1 MSSWKEKYNKKYGFK
16 KSDSHSLSDIS
27 KTTGI
32 SKKGIQ
38 EIYNKGIGA
47 YKTNPQSVRPTVTSK
62 EQWAYGRVYSAV
74 MGGKASKVD
83 AKELKM
89 DMGGTIECGSCDWSW
104 DEKDGGNDMYVCHK
118 CGTDN
123 TEKYM
128 IEDEKSKSVNDRI
141 LELKYIL
148 KYDTEGRSEK
158 QLRKLDDELTYL
170 IRSSF
175 RTGGKI
181 QYVKPISSNED
192 DRIEFYKGY
201 YKRLSPEGVEVE
213 RNQNNLYI
221 TGIEEK
227 QFAKGGQ
234 TDFNPDG
241 QIKGKVVHASGD
253 AGGMLVGKRHSE
265 GGIKAVNKSTGQPLE
280 MEGGEVVITRGA
292 VSDNKKRSF
301 NGKMMT
307 NRQILSE
314 INESGGGV
322 SFADGGELP
331 NQVNFDC
338 EANYEY
344 GGNTMCGKDLA
355 FAMGGTVT
363 TAIVTDPNEAMADL
377 QSTYGFGDVYGNGG
391 KVEDDVWKS
400 IVSKFLNEFYGDYED
415 DTWEDYVDSDSVES
429 IQTKYKKTSGRYDR
443 EVSFEEAYQTFK
455 SSLTPKEL
463 KSIEVSFDEG
473 EYADAEE
480 HDEDKNWNSITIRKV
495 GTYAKG
501 GTIAE
506 KYKNDLFPPTIGYPI
521 IPSFE
526 ILFNNGRYQ
535 LVDIVNTDIISNNN
549 LLQVPIYE
557 QYGSTSYFDIKQNKT
572 GYARKDYS
580 TGSYELKDLED
591 VSTNIITKDYLKLNP
606 KESVKKAYDEKQLKV
621 FQDGWEKNVVNTLDG
636 FETKFGKKRYKW
648 QVFQSYDEDRKI
660 IPFSYQIFL
669 NKMFGKKDLA
679 MGVDKRAV
687 NSGFNWSAPV
697 LRRVLLKQDILTG
710 DYFDN
715 PLEFYSLN
723 ELVDYYIEL
732 SKQKR
737 VGTTYSN
744 LILEYKNSNNEI
756 AENMLTLTG
765 KKREPSSRNYNYY
778 ASFGNNGVEKDPSN
792 FIFKFFMGMQVK
804 NRRYDINQPLNCI
817 PFILGD
823 SDLAKKYQE
832 QKNKAEEELKIR
844 LKAEKE
850 TQDILDKFVFENYP
864 PLKADAQSKLNS
876 LISQEVEL
884 TKLLPFF
891 KGVTNSIQR
900 MKILNE
906 LRKNYLA
913 QEDLRLTNPEDV
925 FEFISP
931 SFLLDYYFTQTT
943 QSPVVKLK
951 KASKLDSINF
961 KESQLPLGAYVNVR
975 TEKFKSFFGDWESA
989 YVDDNYTNCSKM
1001 INEET
1006 KEPKIFYHGVRKFQ
1020 KGIGG
1025 GAMGSGVTRP
1035 FGAFTPTDFPASY
1048 FSDKLSYAEF
1058 YSGQST
1064 NLPKPVR
1071 SDGFIYPVFLN
1082 IRNPL
1087 DLTPLGFEASFK
1099 DFREF
1104 IILSIGVKIDYTKQ
1118 ILEKIKDV
1126 NEPNPVWTYIRND
1139 IRILEILKRAGV
1151 DGLIQIGDIPKY
1163 DSKGEVVKNRKE
1175 WIQEVE
1181 YLTFYPNQIKSATT
1195 KKSMY
1200 SSLFEDIRFKS
1211 GGYVSI

>member
-1 MSSWKEKYNKKYGFK
+1 MSTWKDKYNKKYGFK
-16 KSDSHSLSDIS
+16 KSESHSLSDIA
-27 KTTGI
+27 KTTGV

-38 EIYNKGIGA
+38 KIYNKGIGA

-128 IEDEKSKSVNDRI
+128 IEDQKSKSVNDRI

-148 KYDTEGRSEK
+148 KYDAEGRSEK

-181 QYVKPISSNED
+181 QYVKPINSNED

-213 RNQNNLYI
+213 RDQNNLYI

-227 QFAKGGQ
+227 QFENGGDISDKIRLLKSEGYPQKQAVAIALDMKDRGKFEKGGQ

-377 QSTYGFGDVYGNGG
+377 QSTYGFGDVY
-391 KVEDDVWKS
+391 
-400 IVSKFLNEFYGDYED
+400 
-415 DTWEDYVDSDSVES
+415 
-429 IQTKYKKTSGRYDR
+429 
-443 EVSFEEAYQTFK
+443 
-455 SSLTPKEL
+455 
-463 KSIEVSFDEG
+463 
-473 EYADAEE
+473 
-480 HDEDKNWNSITIRKV
+480 
-495 GTYAKG
+495 AKG
-501 GTIAE
+501 GAIAE
-506 KYKNDLFPPTIGYPI
+506 KYQNDLFPATIGYPI

-526 ILFNNGRYQ
+526 ILFDDGRYR
-535 LVDIVNTDIISNNN
+535 LVDIINKDLNSNNN
-549 LLQVPIYE
+549 LLQVPIY
-557 QYGSTSYFDIKQNKT
+557 QKYGYTSYFDIKQNKM
-572 GYARKDYS
+572 GSASKDYS

-591 VSTNIITKDYLKLNP
+591 VSPNTITKDYLKLDP
-606 KESVKKAYDEKQLKV
+606 EKSVKKAYDEKQLKV
-621 FQDGWEKNVVNTLDG
+621 FQDGWEKNVVKTLDG

-648 QVFQSYDEDRKI
+648 QVFQYTDEDGKK
-660 IPFSYQIFL
+660 PFAYQIFL

-679 MGVDKRAV
+679 MGVDKSAV
-687 NSGFNWSAPV
+687 NNGFNWSAPV
-697 LRRVLLKQDILTG
+697 LIRVLLKQDILTG

-723 ELVDYYIEL
+723 ELVDYYIEF

-744 LILEYKNSNNEI
+744 LILEYKNYNNEI
-756 AENMLTLTG
+756 AENTHILTG
-765 KKREPSSRNYNYY
+765 KKREPSSRNRNFYS
-778 ASFGNNGVEKDPSN
+778 SFGNNGVEKDPSN
-792 FIFKFFMGMQVK
+792 FIFKFFMGMQVN
-804 NRRYDINQPLNCI
+804 NRRYDKNQSLNCI

-832 QKNKAEEELKIR
+832 QKNKSEEELKIR

-900 MKILNE
+900 MNILNE
-906 LRKNYLA
+906 LRKNYLG